1 MVKFLARNK
10 LLYSQ
15 IIGSL
20 KNFWLLHLIKKH
32 IEKVNK
38 DSKTDLKRPFV
49 NLGIWTSALE
59 MKSELELELIL

>member
-1 MVKFLARNK
+1 MVKFLASNK

-20 KNFWLLHLIKKH
+20 KNIWLLHLIKKH

-49 NLGIWTSALE
+49 NLGIRTSALE